1 MMWQA
6 AIPNMDVTRI
16 SFLPS
21 WDTMARAMK
30 QEMRRTAPTTT
41 LAMLGSRVD
50 PDVWKMVTQ

>member
-41 LAMLGSRVD
+41 LDRLGSRLEPEVLN
-50 PDVWKMVTQ
+50 MVTT

>member
-1 MMWQA
+1 
-6 AIPNMDVTRI
+6 MDVTRI

-41 LAMLGSRVD
+41 LAMLGSRLD